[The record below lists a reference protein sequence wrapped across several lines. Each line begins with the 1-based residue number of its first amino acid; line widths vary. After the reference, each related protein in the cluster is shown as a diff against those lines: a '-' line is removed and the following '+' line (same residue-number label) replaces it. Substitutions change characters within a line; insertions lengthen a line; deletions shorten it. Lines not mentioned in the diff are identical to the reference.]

1 MNEQRPGFEI
11 AVPNSTGTGSPRL
24 EAPAGSCDCHLHIL
38 DPRFPLTPPATQA
51 PSGATV
57 NEYRLLQRRIGTTRA
72 VIVQAKPFG
81 TDNRCVL
88 DAVEQLG
95 VTKARGIA
103 VVSPEITGGEL
114 RDLDSGGIRGL
125 RFSLWNPGDAVVSID
140 MLEPLAKRIADL
152 GWHIQLHM
160 SGDQIVANEALLN
173 RLPCP
178 LVIDHMGRIPPQTGT
193 AHPAFK
199 LICRWLGKGNTWV
212 KLSGAYLNTLSGAP
226 EYSDATAVAQAFA
239 AVAPERMVWGSD
251 WPHVTEKEHKPDDA
265 LLMDLL
271 ISWIPDEALRKKVLV
286 DNPAALYGFA

>member
-1 MNEQRPGFEI
+1 MREV
-11 AVPNSTGTGSPRL
+11 AVPNSTGTDSPRL
-24 EAPAGSCDCHLHIL
+24 AAPAGSCDCHLHVF
-38 DPRFPLTPPATQA
+38 DPRFSLSPSATQL

-95 VTKARGIA
+95 LTNARGIA
-103 VVSPEITGGEL
+103 VVSPRITIAEL
-114 RDLDSGGIRGL
+114 QDMASGGIRGL
-125 RFSLWNPGDAVVSID
+125 RFSLWNPRDAVISID

-160 SGDQIVANEALLN
+160 SGDQIVDNEALLS

-178 LVIDHMGRIPPQTGT
+178 LVVDHMGRIPPQAGTG
-193 AHPAFK
+193 HLAFK
-199 LICRWLGKGNTWV
+199 LICRWIEQGNGWV
-212 KLSGAYLNTLSGAP
+212 KLSGAYLNTVSGP
-226 EYSDATAVAQAFA
+226 PGYSDATAVAQAFVA
-239 AVAPERMVWGSD
+239 FAPERMVWGSD

-271 ISWIPDEALRKKVLV
+271 STWIPDKTLRQKVLV
-286 DNPAALYGFA
+286 DNPAALYGFV